1 MTPRYNHPLW
11 ESMGRST
18 HFSSHRT
25 LIRAVAKRSRL
36 RFMKI
41 KRLILFAVVAGAA
54 VAAYLKQ
61 QQQQPAGPEDIW
73 KPVDPLRP
81 FGDRSDTQ

>member
-1 MTPRYNHPLW
+1 
-11 ESMGRST
+11 MGRST
-18 HFSSHRT
+18 HFSPHLT

-41 KRLILFAVVAGAA
+41 KRLILLAAVVGAA